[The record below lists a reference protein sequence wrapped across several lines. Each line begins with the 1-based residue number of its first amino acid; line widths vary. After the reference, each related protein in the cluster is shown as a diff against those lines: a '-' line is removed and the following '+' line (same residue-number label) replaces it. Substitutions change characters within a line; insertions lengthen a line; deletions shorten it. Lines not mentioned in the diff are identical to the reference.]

1 MLTFKVEQP
10 GVVGVLSAEGE
21 LTIQHA
27 SEMRTALLN
36 ALESV
41 GHVRLNFEKVTEI
54 DLSCLQLLCSAHLTS
69 ARTHKQL
76 TLAGCS
82 GPFKQAVRDFVY
94 PHAKNCVPECEK
106 SCLMVEENLN
116 TNLVF

>member
-69 ARTHKQL
+69 TRTHKQL
-76 TLAGCS
+76 TLYSCS
-82 GPFKQAVRDFVY
+82 EPFKQVVREAGYFY
-94 PHAKNCVPECEK
+94 AKNCFPEWEK
-106 SCLMVEENLN
+106 E
-116 TNLVF
+116 